1 MLERRGRGLLLGP
14 RRVRVLRGEGG
25 VCYLALVGYVL
36 KRRGRGLLLVPSR
49 VLC

>member
-25 VCYLALVGYVL
+25 VCYLALVGYCV
-36 KRRGRGLLLVPSR
+36 REEREGSATWP
-49 VLC
+49 